1 MSCKVLHRSNSM
13 YQPDIPKLIAE
24 SRKWDNENLY
34 TTSAFLQS
42 AKNVYIYLYI
52 YIHMCIGISF
62 EEFNDTNA

>member
-13 YQPDIPKLIAE
+13 YQPDVSKLIAE
-24 SRKWDNENLY
+24 SKKWDNENLY

-52 YIHMCIGISF
+52 YIHMYIGISV
-62 EEFNDTNA
+62 EKFNDTNS